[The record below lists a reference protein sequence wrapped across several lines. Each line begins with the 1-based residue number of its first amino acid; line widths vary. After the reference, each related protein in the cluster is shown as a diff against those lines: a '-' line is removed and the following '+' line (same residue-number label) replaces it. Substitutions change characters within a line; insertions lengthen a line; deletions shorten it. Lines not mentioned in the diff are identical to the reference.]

1 MAAPQQD
8 TMFGDDIN
16 STPLTKLQQ
25 MPAMSS
31 KNDPGAPGP
40 LEPPVYSPTV
50 QLEHPQHPA
59 PPPPPKQ
66 VRFQDDDLQN
76 DLQNDRRLQKDRRS
90 RRREREQRK
99 QRDQYRYMM
108 PPQPVYQFPP
118 QQQQQPPA
126 KAAKL
131 AVLLRSY
138 GHPLLVFALVLVV
151 LWYHPR
157 VAGMPYLGAPGG
169 AGLSTLGKV
178 AAAFCAAGAYGAL
191 ESLVD

>member
-50 QLEHPQHPA
+50 QLEHPQHSA
-59 PPPPPKQ
+59 PPPPKQ
-66 VRFQDDDLQN
+66 GRFQDDDLQA
-76 DLQNDRRLQKDRRS
+76 DRRQDRRS
-90 RRREREQRK
+90 RRREREQRDK
-99 QRDQYRYMM
+99 YRYMM
-108 PPQPVYQFPP
+108 PPPPVYQLHPP
-118 QQQQQPPA
+118 APQQPPPA
-126 KAAKL
+126 KSAKL

-157 VAGMPYLGAPGG
+157 VAGMPYLGTPEG